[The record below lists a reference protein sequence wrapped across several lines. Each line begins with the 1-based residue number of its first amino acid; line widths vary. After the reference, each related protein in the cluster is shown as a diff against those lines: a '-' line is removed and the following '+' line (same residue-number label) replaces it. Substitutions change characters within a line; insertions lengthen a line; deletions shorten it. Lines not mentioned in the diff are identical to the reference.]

1 MSALFSEKGAHMKVS
16 ILTDERVQDFINT
29 HAEAL
34 NTSMARV
41 EMSDG
46 MRQRLQRSNWVF
58 SGMKTFHELNEA
70 FPSLIDEYGE
80 RKTFDRFYD
89 DVRKIHE
96 TYNRNYLRAEYNF
109 VTQSAE
115 MASRWE
121 RFSEDGDRYYLQ
133 YRTAGDDRVRPEHA
147 AMEGITLP
155 IDDPFWESYYPPNGW
170 NCFIGGTP
178 VLTQNGWRS
187 IESIRRGD
195 LVVGGSGKLKE
206 VIGTHA
212 KLVDEEL
219 VCILTKGAPATCTP
233 NHRFCTPRGW
243 VSAENLKPGD
253 IIIQTGEVSA
263 FHLLVHAIAN
273 ACTLLRYSL
282 VACIRK
288 RKAITTLTIN
298 NKVERRNKK
307 IDHISAKK
315 LSLLE
320 RKSYCRQMGMYDFLA
335 FTQWGTQC
343 AHTLRM
349 KSAGFKRT
357 LQCLRLHIRA
367 KKRGAN
373 FEFFS
378 YALNEFAVLLG
389 LSLTNVKTLCG
400 KFMVGLRKAFTR
412 FCPSFHIANPLRSHS
427 ITAMPDGDTKVL
439 KNTMDGSSGYLPMP
453 GNPSE
458 TTHLYEIPA
467 FRGIKDI
474 HAFNGFH
481 SFFDFLR
488 NTFFHNRYV
497 LVEDKITKK
506 KRETIVYNLSVCND
520 ESYVV
525 PIGITH
531 NCRCT
536 VTQVRKSKQPRTPS
550 DEAIA
555 LGEAATQKDTKGMF
569 RFNPGKQRK
578 SVPDYNPYT
587 ISKCK
592 ICDKGKLFLEGFI
605 PPSQL
610 CAACGILHKSA
621 GDRAN

>member
-1 MSALFSEKGAHMKVS
+1 MEKIFTRLTKKFRGMMSALFSEKGAHMKVS

-34 NTSMARV
+34 NTGMARV

-133 YRTAGDDRVRPEHA
+133 YRTAGDSRVRPEHA

-155 IDDPFWESYYPPNGW
+155 IDDPFWEEYYPPNGW
-170 NCFIGGTP
+170 NC
-178 VLTQNGWRS
+178 
-187 IESIRRGD
+187 
-195 LVVGGSGKLKE
+195 
-206 VIGTHA
+206 
-212 KLVDEEL
+212 
-219 VCILTKGAPATCTP
+219 
-233 NHRFCTPRGW
+233 
-243 VSAENLKPGD
+243 
-253 IIIQTGEVSA
+253 
-263 FHLLVHAIAN
+263 
-273 ACTLLRYSL
+273 
-282 VACIRK
+282 
-288 RKAITTLTIN
+288 
-298 NKVERRNKK
+298 
-307 IDHISAKK
+307 
-315 LSLLE
+315 
-320 RKSYCRQMGMYDFLA
+320 
-335 FTQWGTQC
+335 
-343 AHTLRM
+343 
-349 KSAGFKRT
+349 
-357 LQCLRLHIRA
+357 
-367 KKRGAN
+367 
-373 FEFFS
+373 
-378 YALNEFAVLLG
+378 
-389 LSLTNVKTLCG
+389 
-400 KFMVGLRKAFTR
+400 
-412 FCPSFHIANPLRSHS
+412 
-427 ITAMPDGDTKVL
+427 
-439 KNTMDGSSGYLPMP
+439 
-453 GNPSE
+453 
-458 TTHLYEIPA
+458 
-467 FRGIKDI
+467 
-474 HAFNGFH
+474 
-481 SFFDFLR
+481 
-488 NTFFHNRYV
+488 
-497 LVEDKITKK
+497 
-506 KRETIVYNLSVCND
+506 
-520 ESYVV
+520 
-525 PIGITH
+525 
-531 NCRCT
+531 RCS

-592 ICDKGKLFLEGFI
+592 ICDKGKLFLEGFV

-610 CAACGILHKSA
+610 CAACGILHKCA